1 MRNSLAAQAGE
12 RKKFNAVF
20 VRLGKKTNYKGYS
33 KDTIL
38 FKDVCEADTNRK
50 VTDHL
55 WFSYSK
61 AFEKVELKAGN
72 VIEFEARVKSY
83 TKGYLNKR
91 YHIDKKTTDFKL
103 SHPTRIKNVAV

>member
-1 MRNSLAAQAGE
+1 MRKSLAAQAGE
-12 RKKFNAVF
+12 RKRFNAVF

-33 KDTIL
+33 EDTIL
-38 FKDVCEADTNRK
+38 LKHVCDAATNEK
-50 VTDHL
+50 VTDHV

-83 TKGYLNKR
+83 TKGYANKR
-91 YHIDKKTTDFKL
+91 YHIDNKTTDFKL